1 MGSSP
6 TGHPTKKSAD
16 ALHRRI
22 FLFSG
27 VPGGTRTAR
36 HCRRQGNQQPGGLLI
51 SARVPISRNV
61 YRGRTL
67 SGGVP
72 SGTRTATTTTA
83 ACGRNREEL
92 LGPRS
97 DFSKPCQGAAEKS
110 ANATRKALTARFC
123 RGSQS
128 VGMSTKT
135 NAVLMLC
142 IGGFFYLVGVLSGTR
157 TATTTTAACGRN
169 REELLGPCSDFSK
182 PCQGAA
188 EKSANATRKALTVR
202 FCCGSHPLGM
212 STEELPA
219 AVQNSGLFY
228 LVGVPGGTLPPRQY
242 FLLKKHVQSLWKTV
256 VSRGLHMLFCSAL
269 FLYCSQ
275 RFICCRICAISA
287 LE

>member
-22 FLFSG
+22 FLFGG
-27 VPGGTRTAR
+27 VSSGTRTAR
-36 HCRRQGNQQPGGLLI
+36 HCRRQGNQQPSGLLI

-97 DFSKPCQGAAEKS
+97 DFSTPCQGAAEKS
-110 ANATRKALTARFC
+110 ANATRKALTARS
-123 RGSQS
+123 R
-128 VGMSTKT
+128 
-135 NAVLMLC
+135 
-142 IGGFFYLVGVLSGTR
+142 
-157 TATTTTAACGRN
+157 
-169 REELLGPCSDFSK
+169 
-182 PCQGAA
+182 
-188 EKSANATRKALTVR
+188 
-202 FCCGSHPLGM
+202 CGSHPLGM
-212 STEELPA
+212 STGEPSA
-219 AVQNSGLFY
+219 AVQDGGFFY
-228 LVGVPGGTLPPRQY
+228 LAGCPAGLSPAPLFSAKKACAGPLENCGSPGSAHAFY
-242 FLLKKHVQSLWKTV
+242 
-256 VSRGLHMLFCSAL
+256 SAL
-269 FLYCSQ
+269 FLYSSQ